1 MTEWRLKCEAVEKR
15 ESERR
20 EVDAKKHRE
29 EVTFLEN
36 HGEEMNFCLVPA
48 RKCAAILLSGGFHA
62 GSCPVAPVLKACA
75 GSVPASDFVFY
86 CAAKQLKQ
94 QLETLLAPKK

>member
-1 MTEWRLKCEAVEKR
+1 MCKLCLQVTEWRLKCEAIEKR

-36 HGEEMNFCLVPA
+36 HGEPA
-48 RKCAAILLSGGFHA
+48 
-62 GSCPVAPVLKACA
+62 APKACSHA
-75 GSVPASDFVFY
+75 LVG
-86 CAAKQLKQ
+86 KLQW
-94 QLETLLAPKK
+94 

>member
-1 MTEWRLKCEAVEKR
+1 MTEWRLKCEAIEKR

-36 HGEEMNFCLVPA
+36 HGELAV
-48 RKCAAILLSGGFHA
+48 LLLGGFKA
-62 GSCPVAPVLKACA
+62 GTAALPDRMAPASDACA
-75 GSVPASDFVFY
+75 GSVPAPDNVS
-86 CAAKQLKQ
+86 L
-94 QLETLLAPKK
+94 

>member
-1 MTEWRLKCEAVEKR
+1 MYKPLLQVTEWRLKCEAIEKR

-36 HGEEMNFCLVPA
+36 HGECLPA
-48 RKCAAILLSGGFHA
+48 ASMRRAALLSSGSLNA
-62 GSCPVAPVLKACA
+62 GSCFARQGGTSLRCLCWLYTCP
-75 GSVPASDFVFY
+75 
-86 CAAKQLKQ
+86 
-94 QLETLLAPKK
+94 

>member
-1 MTEWRLKCEAVEKR
+1 MCNLHLQVTEWRLKCEAIEKR

-36 HGEEMNFCLVPA
+36 HGEALTCSRALIGWLQ
-48 RKCAAILLSGGFHA
+48 RW
-62 GSCPVAPVLKACA
+62 
-75 GSVPASDFVFY
+75 
-86 CAAKQLKQ
+86 
-94 QLETLLAPKK
+94 